1 MMEKICMGR
10 GKDIRLTFLT
20 HDCVKTRKYEMVHLV
35 RELHLAYLEYLYLE
49 IYSWLHVQRDAVFK
63 ARISQIVHLS

>member
-1 MMEKICMGR
+1 
-10 GKDIRLTFLT
+10 
-20 HDCVKTRKYEMVHLV
+20 MVHLV